1 MNKID
6 KLIEL
11 LIEDIDAKELWHTVF
26 NKMTKPA
33 KRQML
38 NELLNN
44 ILGSG
49 YMTKGC
55 IFGSDDTEEN
65 KCI

>member
-11 LIEDIDAKELWHTVF
+11 LIEDVDTKELWHLVF
-26 NKMTKPA
+26 NKMTNPA

-49 YMTKGC
+49 YMANSQ
-55 IFGSDDTEEN
+55 IFGDS
-65 KCI
+65 K